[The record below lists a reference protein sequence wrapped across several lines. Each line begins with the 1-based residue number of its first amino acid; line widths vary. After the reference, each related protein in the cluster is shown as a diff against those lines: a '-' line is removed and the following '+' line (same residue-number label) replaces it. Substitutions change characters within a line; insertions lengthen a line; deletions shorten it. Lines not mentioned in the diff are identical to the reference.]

1 MRVIHRL
8 IHRLNPVTGNW
19 NVKKRN
25 QLPGA
30 KASVRPGNKVTTPL
44 LIGVVTSY
52 RYRKAD

>member
-8 IHRLNPVTGNW
+8 VHGFIHRLIHMLNQVTGNW

-30 KASVRPGNKVTTPL
+30 KASVPVT
-44 LIGVVTSY
+44 
-52 RYRKAD
+52 